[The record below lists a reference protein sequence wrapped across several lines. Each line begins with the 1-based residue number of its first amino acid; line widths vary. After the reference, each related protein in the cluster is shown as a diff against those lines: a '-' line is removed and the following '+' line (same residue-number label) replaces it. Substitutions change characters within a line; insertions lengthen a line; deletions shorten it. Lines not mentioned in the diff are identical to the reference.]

1 MSINFPGT
9 ITGSAQT
16 GLTSPTYT
24 LSPDAAPDAF
34 GIQRAVT
41 GLGGTQTGVDS
52 HSISRPFTLTWVRPK
67 VYKVLDAVTG
77 STSRVI
83 VGMNRYRL
91 ITRKGVLPMAGQP
104 SKVMVI
110 RTEIE
115 VPAGADIADP
125 ANIRAALSAHVGALA
140 SMSAG
145 LGDTLVTGVV

>member
-1 MSINFPGT
+1 MPINFPGT

-91 ITRKGVLPMAGQP
+91 ITRKGVFPMAGQP

-125 ANIRAALSAHVGALA
+125 ANIRAALSAHFGALA

>member
-1 MSINFPGT
+1 MAVNFPGT

-16 GLTSPTYT
+16 GFTSPTYI
-24 LSPDAAPDAF
+24 LSSDAAPDAF

-91 ITRKGVLPMAGQP
+91 ITRKGVFPMAGQP

-125 ANIRAALSAHVGALA
+125 ANIRAALSAHFGALA